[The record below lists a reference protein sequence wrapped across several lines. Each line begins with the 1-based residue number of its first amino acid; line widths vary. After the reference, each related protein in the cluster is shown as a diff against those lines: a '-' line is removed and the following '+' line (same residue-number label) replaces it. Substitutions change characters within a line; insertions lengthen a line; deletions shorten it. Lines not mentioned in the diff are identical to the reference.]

1 LINFVHATNDARY
14 HNAKPP
20 TNHLARLYVHYTL
33 MSSSRKLLLV
43 YMHVLE
49 ERIIVMSLSVCLSVS
64 VSVYSQ
70 ERYIRRHQI
79 YTLCLHVK

>member
-1 LINFVHATNDARY
+1 
-14 HNAKPP
+14 
-20 TNHLARLYVHYTL
+20 